1 MGSDRSD
8 GDDNVVSIF
17 GRGSHHESRYRGILE
32 SRDPEFQNLVER
44 YLSKVGSQNRESAQ
58 SKAEIGMGIMKYETT
73 DQMDLLIKFAI
84 LEIALGYGSSSTN
97 NHDVHENLMCIYFKK
112 SMINFL
118 ENRQNA
124 AE

>member
-1 MGSDRSD
+1 MVSDWSD

-17 GRGSHHESRYRGILE
+17 GRGSHHEARYRGILE
-32 SRDPEFQNLVER
+32 SRDPNFQNMVER
-44 YLSKVGSQNRESAQ
+44 YLIKVGSQNRDSAQ
-58 SKAEIGMGIMKYETT
+58 SKAEIGMGIMKYETK

>member
-17 GRGSHHESRYRGILE
+17 DRGPHHESRYRGILE